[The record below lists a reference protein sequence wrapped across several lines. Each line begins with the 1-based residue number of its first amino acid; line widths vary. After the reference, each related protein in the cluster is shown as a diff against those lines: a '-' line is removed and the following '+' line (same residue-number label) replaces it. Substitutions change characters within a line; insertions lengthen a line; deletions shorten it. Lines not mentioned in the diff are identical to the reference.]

1 MSMEIQGYC
10 MLKSTNTVIGYAG
23 ERADLLPPNIL
34 KILDIAVDGNGF
46 LVLNGKGN
54 ALAMVEK
61 SDVSLYFLCNV
72 FCGFICP
79 PNMNLF
85 EKMAFAQGRIERK
98 GGYTNRVA
106 SIVIA
111 ASLIRGE
118 FTDSFLFQE

>member
-1 MSMEIQGYC
+1 MEIQGYC

-23 ERADLLPPNIL
+23 EIADLLPPNIL

-72 FCGFICP
+72 YCGVICP

-85 EKMAFAQGRIERK
+85 EKTEFAQSRIERK
-98 GGYTNRVA
+98 GGYNNIVA

-111 ASLIRGE
+111 ASLSRGE